1 MDYSPSAYRQ
11 LVEEIFT
18 RFPSVQKTDFAVGYK
33 PGLGGMEAFCEALG
47 HPERAFRSI
56 HVAGTNGKGS
66 VSSLLASALSSV
78 GLRTGLYTSPHLLDF
93 RERARILNAG
103 SISNVTMSVGPG
115 REGFSVASLR
125 DRDATENSS
134 LPVKREHETF
144 ELIPE
149 EYVFNFLVQWKPYF
163 VEKGL
168 SFFEITTG
176 LAFKWFAEE
185 GVDAAVIE
193 TGLGGRLDSTN
204 VISPEL
210 SIVTTIGLDHCA
222 LLGDTLAAIA
232 GEKAGIFK
240 PGVPALVGESNPETD
255 PVFDDKA
262 WMMCPL
268 TYADKVR
275 PSLWHRRQ
283 DILRKMDLQAPVQEK
298 NLRTVLAAVDIL
310 KEIPGFKALADTEG
324 VLHGITGAARR
335 SGFRGRWERLSDLP
349 FVICDIGHNPQA
361 LTYNFAELRRYVE
374 EGRCSSLIIVYGI
387 MADKDLDG
395 IFPLM
400 PVDATY
406 IFTAPQTARALPA
419 EDLLARYKAFRGGAA
434 PLRAYS
440 APSVRQAVQMAL
452 QLAQTLS
459 GQTSRSASATK
470 PVPPL
475 VFIGGSAFVVAE
487 ALPLFR

>member
-1 MDYSPSAYRQ
+1 MEFSESRYGA
-11 LVEEIFT
+11 LLKEIFQ
-18 RFPSVQKTDFAVGYK
+18 RFPSVQKTDFATAYK
-33 PGLGGMEAFCEALG
+33 PGLAGMEAFCEALG
-47 HPERAFRSI
+47 HPERAFKSI

-66 VSSLLASALSSV
+66 VASLLTAALAGV
-78 GLRTGLYTSPHLLDF
+78 GLRTGLYTSPHLVDF
-93 RERARILNAG
+93 RERARIVAG
-103 SISNVTMSVGPG
+103 
-115 REGFSVASLR
+115 
-125 DRDATENSS
+125 DA
-134 LPVKREHETF
+134 F
-144 ELIPE
+144 DLIPKD
-149 EYVFNFLVQWKPYF
+149 YVFDFLTTWEPYF
-163 VEKGL
+163 IEHGL

-176 LAFKWFAEE
+176 LAFKWFADS

-204 VISPEL
+204 VITPEL
-210 SIVTTIGLDHCA
+210 ALVTTIGLDHCA
-222 LLGDTLAAIA
+222 LLGNTLEAIA

-240 PGVPALVGESNPETD
+240 PGVPALVGESDPETD

-262 WMMCPL
+262 WMLCPL

-283 DILRKMDLQAPVQEK
+283 DILKKMDLQADVQEK

-310 KEIPGFKALADTEG
+310 KQIPGFKALADTEG
-324 VLHGITGAARR
+324 ILDGLVRAARR
-335 SGFRGRWERLSDLP
+335 TGFRGRWERLSELP

-361 LTYNFAELRRYVE
+361 LQYNFNQLRRYVE

-395 IFPLM
+395 ILPLM
-400 PVDATY
+400 PADATY

-419 EDLLARYKAFRGGAA
+419 NELLKRYTAFQGGRPSLRTYAA
-434 PLRAYS
+434 D
-440 APSVRQAVQMAL
+440 SVRQAVQMAL

-459 GQTSRSASATK
+459 QQTNRSASASK

>member
-1 MDYSPSAYRQ
+1 MEFSESRYGA
-11 LVEEIFT
+11 LLEEIFQ
-18 RFPSVQKTDFAVGYK
+18 RFPSVQKTDFATAYK
-33 PGLGGMEAFCEALG
+33 PGLAGMEAFCEALG
-47 HPERAFRSI
+47 HPERAFKSI

-66 VSSLLASALSSV
+66 VSSLLASALAGV
-78 GLRTGLYTSPHLLDF
+78 GLRTGLYTSPHLVDF
-93 RERARILNAG
+93 RERARIVSL
-103 SISNVTMSVGPG
+103 SKDPG
-115 REGFSVASLR
+115 R
-125 DRDATENSS
+125 DD
-134 LPVKREHETF
+134 TF
-144 ELIPE
+144 DLIPKD
-149 EYVFNFLVQWKPYF
+149 YVFDFLTTWKPYF
-163 VEKGL
+163 VEHDL

-176 LAFKWFAEE
+176 LAFKWFADA

-204 VISPEL
+204 VLLPEL
-210 SIVTTIGLDHCA
+210 ALVTTIGLDHCA
-222 LLGDTLAAIA
+222 LLGNTLEAIA

-240 PGVPALVGESNPETD
+240 PGVPALVGESGPETD

-262 WMMCPL
+262 WMVCPL

-283 DILRKMDLQAPVQEK
+283 EILKKMDLQADVQEK
-298 NLRTVLAAVDIL
+298 NLRTVLAAIDIL
-310 KEIPGFKALADTEG
+310 RQIPGFKALADTES
-324 VLHGITGAARR
+324 VLDGLARAARR
-335 SGFRGRWERLSDLP
+335 TGFRGRWERLSELP

-361 LTYNFAELRRYVE
+361 LQYNFNQLRRYVE

-395 IFPLM
+395 ILPLM

-419 EDLLARYKAFRGGAA
+419 GELLKRFTAFQGGK
-434 PLRAYS
+434 PSLRAYT
-440 APSVRQAVQMAL
+440 ADTVRQAVQMAM

-459 GQTSRSASATK
+459 QQTNRSASAAK

>member
-1 MDYSPSAYRQ
+1 MEFSESRYGA
-11 LVEEIFT
+11 LLEEIFQ
-18 RFPSVQKTDFAVGYK
+18 RFPSVQKTDFATAYK
-33 PGLGGMEAFCEALG
+33 PGLAGMEAFCEALG
-47 HPERAFRSI
+47 HPERAFKSI

-66 VSSLLASALSSV
+66 VSSLLASALAGV
-78 GLRTGLYTSPHLLDF
+78 GLRTGLYTSPHLVDF
-93 RERARILNAG
+93 RERARIVSL
-103 SISNVTMSVGPG
+103 SKDPG
-115 REGFSVASLR
+115 R
-125 DRDATENSS
+125 DD
-134 LPVKREHETF
+134 TF
-144 ELIPE
+144 DLIPKD
-149 EYVFNFLVQWKPYF
+149 YVFDFLTTWKPYF
-163 VEKGL
+163 VEHDL

-176 LAFKWFAEE
+176 LAFKWFADA

-204 VISPEL
+204 VLLPEL
-210 SIVTTIGLDHCA
+210 ALVTTIGLDHCA
-222 LLGDTLAAIA
+222 LLGNTLEAIA

-240 PGVPALVGESNPETD
+240 PGVPALVGESGPETD

-262 WMMCPL
+262 WMVCPL

-283 DILRKMDLQAPVQEK
+283 EILKKMDLQADVQEK
-298 NLRTVLAAVDIL
+298 NLRTVLAAIDIL
-310 KEIPGFKALADTEG
+310 RQIPGFKALADTES
-324 VLHGITGAARR
+324 VLDGLARAARR
-335 SGFRGRWERLSDLP
+335 TGFRGRWERLSDLP

-361 LTYNFAELRRYVE
+361 LQYNFNQLRRYVE

-395 IFPLM
+395 ILPLM

-406 IFTAPQTARALPA
+406 IFTAPQTARSLPA
-419 EDLLARYKAFRGGAA
+419 GELLKRFTAFQGGK
-434 PLRAYS
+434 PSLRAYT
-440 APSVRQAVQMAL
+440 ADTVRQAVQMAM

-459 GQTSRSASATK
+459 QQTNRSASAAK

>member
-1 MDYSPSAYRQ
+1 MVFSESRYGA
-11 LVEEIFT
+11 LLEEIFQ
-18 RFPSVQKTDFAVGYK
+18 RFPSVQKTDFATAYK
-33 PGLGGMEAFCEALG
+33 PGLAGMEAFCEALG
-47 HPERAFRSI
+47 HPERAFKSI

-66 VSSLLASALSSV
+66 VASLLTAALAGV
-78 GLRTGLYTSPHLLDF
+78 GLRTGLYTSPHLVDF
-93 RERARILNAG
+93 RERARIVAG
-103 SISNVTMSVGPG
+103 
-115 REGFSVASLR
+115 
-125 DRDATENSS
+125 DA
-134 LPVKREHETF
+134 F
-144 ELIPE
+144 DLIPKD
-149 EYVFNFLVQWKPYF
+149 YVFDFLTTWEPYF
-163 VEKGL
+163 IEHGL

-176 LAFKWFAEE
+176 LAFKWFADS

-204 VISPEL
+204 VITPEL
-210 SIVTTIGLDHCA
+210 ALVTTIGLDHCA
-222 LLGDTLAAIA
+222 LLGNTLEAIA

-262 WMMCPL
+262 WMLCPL

-283 DILRKMDLQAPVQEK
+283 DILKKMDLQADVQEK

-310 KEIPGFKALADTEG
+310 KQIPGFKALADTEG
-324 VLHGITGAARR
+324 VLAGLAGAARR
-335 SGFRGRWERLSDLP
+335 TGFRGRWERLSELP

-361 LTYNFAELRRYVE
+361 LQYNFAQLRRYVE

-395 IFPLM
+395 ILPLM
-400 PVDATY
+400 PADATY

-419 EDLLARYKAFRGGAA
+419 GELLKRYTAFQGGRPSLRTYAA
-434 PLRAYS
+434 D
-440 APSVRQAVQMAL
+440 SVRQAVQMAL

-459 GQTSRSASATK
+459 QQTNRSASASK

>member
-1 MDYSPSAYRQ
+1 MDFSESRYRA
-11 LVEEIFT
+11 LLEEIFQ
-18 RFPSVQKTDFAVGYK
+18 RFPSVQKTDFATAYK
-33 PGLGGMEAFCEALG
+33 PGLAGMEAFCEALG
-47 HPERAFRSI
+47 HPERAFKSI

-66 VSSLLASALSSV
+66 VASLLTAALAGV
-78 GLRTGLYTSPHLLDF
+78 GLRTGLYTSPHLVDF
-93 RERARILNAG
+93 RERARIVAG
-103 SISNVTMSVGPG
+103 
-115 REGFSVASLR
+115 
-125 DRDATENSS
+125 DA
-134 LPVKREHETF
+134 F
-144 ELIPE
+144 DLIPKD
-149 EYVFNFLVQWKPYF
+149 YVFDFLTTWEPYF
-163 VEKGL
+163 IEHGL

-176 LAFKWFAEE
+176 LAFKWFADS

-204 VISPEL
+204 VITPEL
-210 SIVTTIGLDHCA
+210 ALVTTIGLDHCA
-222 LLGDTLAAIA
+222 LLGNTLEAIA

-262 WMMCPL
+262 WMLCPL

-283 DILRKMDLQAPVQEK
+283 DILKKMDLQADVQEK

-310 KEIPGFKALADTEG
+310 KQIPGFKALADTEG
-324 VLHGITGAARR
+324 VLAGLAGAARR
-335 SGFRGRWERLSDLP
+335 TGFRGRWERLSELP

-361 LTYNFAELRRYVE
+361 LQYNFAQLRRYVE

-395 IFPLM
+395 ILPLM
-400 PVDATY
+400 PADATY

-419 EDLLARYKAFRGGAA
+419 GELLKRYTAFQGGRPSLRTYAA
-434 PLRAYS
+434 D
-440 APSVRQAVQMAL
+440 SVRQAVQMAL

-459 GQTSRSASATK
+459 QQTNRSASASK

>member
-1 MDYSPSAYRQ
+1 MEFSESAYGT
-11 LVEEIFT
+11 LLEEIFR
-18 RFPSVQKTDFAVGYK
+18 RFPSVQKTDFAAAYK
-33 PGLGGMEAFCEALG
+33 PGLAGMEAFCEALG

-66 VSSLLASALSSV
+66 VSSLLASALAAA
-78 GLRTGLYTSPHLLDF
+78 GLRTGLYTSPHLVDF
-93 RERARILNAG
+93 RERARIVAG
-103 SISNVTMSVGPG
+103 DS
-115 REGFSVASLR
+115 F
-125 DRDATENSS
+125 D
-134 LPVKREHETF
+134 
-144 ELIPE
+144 LIPKD
-149 EYVFNFLVQWKPYF
+149 YVFDFLTTWKPYF
-163 VEKGL
+163 EEHGL

-176 LAFKWFAEE
+176 LAFQWFADS

-193 TGLGGRLDSTN
+193 AGLGGRLDSTN
-204 VISPEL
+204 VLTPEL
-210 SIVTTIGLDHCA
+210 SLVTTIGLDHCA

-262 WMMCPL
+262 WMVCPL

-283 DILRKMDLQAPVQEK
+283 DILRKMDLQADVQEK
-298 NLRTVLAAVDIL
+298 NLRTVLAAIDIL

-324 VLHGITGAARR
+324 VVDGITRAARR
-335 SGFRGRWERLSDLP
+335 TGFRGRWERLSELP

-361 LTYNFAELRRYVE
+361 LAYNFAQLRRYVE

-387 MADKDLDG
+387 MADKDLDS
-395 IFPLM
+395 IIPLM
-400 PVDATY
+400 PADATY
-406 IFTAPQTARALPA
+406 IFTAPATARALPA
-419 EDLLARYKAFRGGAA
+419 AEILKRYTAAGRGRAFVAET
-434 PLRAYS
+434 
-440 APSVRQAVQMAL
+440 VRQAVQMAL
-452 QLAQTLS
+452 QHAQILS
-459 GQTSRSASATK
+459 EQTSRSASAAK
-470 PVPPL
+470 PAPPL

>member
-1 MDYSPSAYRQ
+1 MDFSESRYRA
-11 LVEEIFT
+11 LLEEIFQ
-18 RFPSVQKTDFAVGYK
+18 RFPSVQKTDFATAYK
-33 PGLGGMEAFCEALG
+33 PGLAGMEAFCEVLG
-47 HPERAFRSI
+47 HPERAFKSI

-66 VSSLLASALSSV
+66 VASLLTAALAGV
-78 GLRTGLYTSPHLLDF
+78 GLRVGLYTSPHLVDF
-93 RERARILNAG
+93 RERARIVSG
-103 SISNVTMSVGPG
+103 DS
-115 REGFSVASLR
+115 F
-125 DRDATENSS
+125 D
-134 LPVKREHETF
+134 
-144 ELIPE
+144 LIPKD
-149 EYVFNFLVQWKPYF
+149 YVFDFLTTWEPYF
-163 VEKGL
+163 IEHGL

-176 LAFKWFAEE
+176 LAFKWFADA

-204 VISPEL
+204 VITPEL
-210 SIVTTIGLDHCA
+210 ALVTTIGLDHCA
-222 LLGDTLAAIA
+222 LLGNTLEAIA

-255 PVFDDKA
+255 PVFDDKS
-262 WMMCPL
+262 WMLCPL

-283 DILRKMDLQAPVQEK
+283 DILKKMDLQADVQEK

-310 KEIPGFKALADTEG
+310 KQIPGFKALADTEG
-324 VLHGITGAARR
+324 VLAGITGAARR
-335 SGFRGRWERLSDLP
+335 TGFRGRWERLSELP

-361 LTYNFAELRRYVE
+361 VQYNFAQLRRYVE

-387 MADKDLDG
+387 MADKDLDS
-395 IFPLM
+395 ILPLM

-406 IFTAPQTARALPA
+406 IFAAPDTARALPA
-419 EDLLARYKAFRGGAA
+419 AEILKRFTAAQAGA
-434 PLRAYS
+434 PFRAYV
-440 APSVRQAVQMAL
+440 ADSVRQAVQMAM

-459 GQTSRSASATK
+459 QQTNRSASASK

>member
-1 MDYSPSAYRQ
+1 MDFSESRYGA
-11 LVEEIFT
+11 LLEEIFQ
-18 RFPSVQKTDFAVGYK
+18 RFPSVQKTDFATAYK
-33 PGLGGMEAFCEALG
+33 PGLAGMEAFCEALG
-47 HPERAFRSI
+47 HPERAFKSI

-66 VSSLLASALSSV
+66 VSSLLASALAGV
-78 GLRTGLYTSPHLLDF
+78 GIRTGLYTSPHLVDF
-93 RERARILNAG
+93 RERARIVAG
-103 SISNVTMSVGPG
+103 DS
-115 REGFSVASLR
+115 
-125 DRDATENSS
+125 
-134 LPVKREHETF
+134 F
-144 ELIPE
+144 ELIPKD
-149 EYVFNFLVQWKPYF
+149 YVFDFLTTWKPYF
-163 VEKGL
+163 VEHDL

-176 LAFKWFAEE
+176 LAFKWFADA

-204 VISPEL
+204 VLTPEL
-210 SIVTTIGLDHCA
+210 ALVTTIGLDHCA
-222 LLGDTLAAIA
+222 LLGNTLEAIA

-262 WMMCPL
+262 WMLCPL
-268 TYADKVR
+268 TFADKVR

-283 DILRKMDLQAPVQEK
+283 DILKKMDLQADVQEK

-310 KEIPGFKALADTEG
+310 KQIPGFKALADTEG
-324 VLHGITGAARR
+324 ILDGLVHAARR
-335 SGFRGRWERLSDLP
+335 TGFRGRWERLSELP

-361 LTYNFAELRRYVE
+361 LQYNFNQLRRYVE

-395 IFPLM
+395 ILPLM
-400 PVDATY
+400 PADATY

-419 EDLLARYKAFRGGAA
+419 NELLKRYTAFQGGRPSLRTYAA
-434 PLRAYS
+434 D
-440 APSVRQAVQMAL
+440 SVRQAVQMAL

-459 GQTSRSASATK
+459 QQTNRSASASK

>member
-1 MDYSPSAYRQ
+1 MEFSQSRYGA
-11 LVEEIFT
+11 LLEEIFQ
-18 RFPSVQKTDFAVGYK
+18 RFPSVQKTDFATAYK
-33 PGLGGMEAFCEALG
+33 PGLAGMEAFCEALG
-47 HPERAFRSI
+47 HPERAFKSI

-66 VSSLLASALSSV
+66 VASLLASALAGV
-78 GLRTGLYTSPHLLDF
+78 GLRTGLYTSPHLVDF
-93 RERARILNAG
+93 RERARI
-103 SISNVTMSVGPG
+103 VTG
-115 REGFSVASLR
+115 
-125 DRDATENSS
+125 D
-134 LPVKREHETF
+134 TF
-144 ELIPE
+144 ELIPK
-149 EYVFNFLVQWKPYF
+149 EYVFDFLTTWEPYF
-163 VEKGL
+163 IEQGL

-176 LAFKWFAEE
+176 LAFKWFADA

-193 TGLGGRLDSTN
+193 AGLGGRLDSTN
-204 VISPEL
+204 VITPEL
-210 SIVTTIGLDHCA
+210 TLVTTIGLDHCA
-222 LLGDTLAAIA
+222 LLGNTLEAIA

-262 WMMCPL
+262 WMLCPL
-268 TYADKVR
+268 TYADKIR

-283 DILRKMDLQAPVQEK
+283 DILKKMDLQADVQEK

-310 KEIPGFKALADTEG
+310 KQVPGFKALADTEG
-324 VLHGITGAARR
+324 VLAGIAGAARR
-335 SGFRGRWERLSDLP
+335 TGFRGRWERLSELP

-361 LTYNFAELRRYVE
+361 LQYNFAQLRRYVE
-374 EGRCSSLIIVYGI
+374 EGRCSSLIIVYGV
-387 MADKDLDG
+387 MADKDLDS
-395 IFPLM
+395 ILPLM

-419 EDLLARYKAFRGGAA
+419 AEILKRFTAA
-434 PLRAYS
+434 PAVAPRRAYT
-440 APSVRQAVQMAL
+440 ADSVRQAVQMAL

-459 GQTSRSASATK
+459 QQTNRSASASK

>member
-1 MDYSPSAYRQ
+1 MEFSESRYGA
-11 LVEEIFT
+11 LLEEIFQ
-18 RFPSVQKTDFAVGYK
+18 RFPSVQKTDFATAYK
-33 PGLGGMEAFCEALG
+33 PGLAGMEAFCEALG
-47 HPERAFRSI
+47 HPERAFKSI

-66 VSSLLASALSSV
+66 VASLLTAALAGV
-78 GLRTGLYTSPHLLDF
+78 GLRTGLYTSPHLVDF
-93 RERARILNAG
+93 RERARIVAG
-103 SISNVTMSVGPG
+103 
-115 REGFSVASLR
+115 
-125 DRDATENSS
+125 DA
-134 LPVKREHETF
+134 F
-144 ELIPE
+144 DLIPKD
-149 EYVFNFLVQWKPYF
+149 YVFDFLTTWEPYF
-163 VEKGL
+163 IEHGL

-176 LAFKWFAEE
+176 LAFKWFADS

-204 VISPEL
+204 VITPEL
-210 SIVTTIGLDHCA
+210 ALVTTIGLDHCA
-222 LLGDTLAAIA
+222 LLGNTLEAIA

-240 PGVPALVGESNPETD
+240 PGVPALVGESDPETD

-262 WMMCPL
+262 WMLCPL

-283 DILRKMDLQAPVQEK
+283 DILKKMDLQADVQEK
-298 NLRTVLAAVDIL
+298 NLRTVLAAIDIL
-310 KEIPGFKALADTEG
+310 KQIPGFKALADTEG
-324 VLHGITGAARR
+324 VLAGIAGAARR
-335 SGFRGRWERLSDLP
+335 TGFRGRWERLSELP

-361 LTYNFAELRRYVE
+361 LQYNFAQLRRYVE

-395 IFPLM
+395 ILPLM
-400 PVDATY
+400 PADATY

-419 EDLLARYKAFRGGAA
+419 GELLKRYTAFQGGRPSLRTYAA
-434 PLRAYS
+434 D
-440 APSVRQAVQMAL
+440 SVRQAVQMAL

-459 GQTSRSASATK
+459 QQTNRSASASK

>member
-1 MDYSPSAYRQ
+1 M
-11 LVEEIFT
+11 
-18 RFPSVQKTDFAVGYK
+18 
-33 PGLGGMEAFCEALG
+33 
-47 HPERAFRSI
+47 
-56 HVAGTNGKGS
+56 AGTNGKGS
-66 VSSLLASALSSV
+66 VASLLTAALAGV
-78 GLRTGLYTSPHLLDF
+78 GLRTGLYTSPHLVDF
-93 RERARILNAG
+93 RERARIVAG
-103 SISNVTMSVGPG
+103 
-115 REGFSVASLR
+115 
-125 DRDATENSS
+125 DA
-134 LPVKREHETF
+134 F
-144 ELIPE
+144 DLIPKD
-149 EYVFNFLVQWKPYF
+149 YVFDFLTTWEPYF
-163 VEKGL
+163 IEHGL

-176 LAFKWFAEE
+176 LAFKWFADS

-204 VISPEL
+204 VITPEL
-210 SIVTTIGLDHCA
+210 ALVTTIGLDHCA
-222 LLGDTLAAIA
+222 LLGNTLEAIA

-262 WMMCPL
+262 WMLCPL

-283 DILRKMDLQAPVQEK
+283 DILKKMDLQADVQEK

-310 KEIPGFKALADTEG
+310 KQIPGFKALADTEG
-324 VLHGITGAARR
+324 VLAGLAGAARR
-335 SGFRGRWERLSDLP
+335 TGFRGRWERLSELP

-361 LTYNFAELRRYVE
+361 LQYNFAQLRRYVE

-395 IFPLM
+395 ILPLM
-400 PVDATY
+400 PADATY

-419 EDLLARYKAFRGGAA
+419 GELLKRYTAFQGGRPSLRTYAA
-434 PLRAYS
+434 D
-440 APSVRQAVQMAL
+440 SVRQAVQMAL

-459 GQTSRSASATK
+459 QQTNRSASASK